1 MIESSREQGRAFKK
15 HSFDF
20 QPCPVLAFF
29 AGVGEFVDAT
39 ERMEEEKHQQFEK
52 GNTEKNPNSSLQP
65 GTFTDD
71 RY

>member
-1 MIESSREQGRAFKK
+1 MIESSREQGRAFKM

-39 ERMEEEKHQQFEK
+39 ERMEEEKHQQLEK